1 MRWGSESYR
10 EQRRARHS
18 CICMDRHLISW
29 MSPPSARSFIPRA
42 SAWPGIVPVAVGSA
56 VLPGSG
62 REHNSLRGHIGEPGL
77 TELPHQ
83 CITHLIQ
90 LSDCKDRSLT
100 RGLPSAPQCSGKG
113 SPKNWVVP
121 VPCRTGIG
129 PDSRWRVEQLSL
141 PGGLDAALLAG
152 AWWLWSP
159 CRFVFLSLSLHVL
172 SVTHFVPGTEVLG
185 SFILYYF
192 WVSLAF
198 PFQRDS

>member
-18 CICMDRHLISW
+18 CICVDRHLISW

-62 REHNSLRGHIGEPGL
+62 RGHNSLWGHIGEPGL

-83 CITHLIQ
+83 CITYLIQ

-113 SPKNWVVP
+113 SPKNSVS

-129 PDSRWRVEQLSL
+129 PDSRWESR
-141 PGGLDAALLAG
+141 AAKPP
-152 AWWLWSP
+152 WWLRRCTP
-159 CRFVFLSLSLHVL
+159 GRCLVALESL
-172 SVTHFVPGTEVLG
+172 
-185 SFILYYF
+185 
-192 WVSLAF
+192 
-198 PFQRDS
+198 